1 MLTVPNLLSLLRLV
15 LLPVFCL
22 LILRER
28 DGAALVVLVVS
39 GATDYFDGMLARR
52 WNQVSRVGQ
61 LLDPL
66 ADRLYILCTLTGLAA
81 RGAIGWW
88 LVGLLVGRDLAVSMT
103 VPVLARRGYGPLPVH
118 LLGKAA
124 TFSLLYAFPLLLL
137 ADGDGDPSL
146 VARPFAWAFVG
157 WGVALYWWAGW
168 LYVRQTARL
177 VRSTPCPAP

>member
-1 MLTVPNLLSLLRLV
+1 MLTVPNLLSLLRLL
-15 LLPVFCL
+15 LLPVFAVL
-22 LILRER
+22 LVREQ
-28 DGAALVVLVVS
+28 DGAALAVLVLS

-66 ADRLYILCTLTGLAA
+66 ADRLYILCTLITLAA
-81 RGAIGWW
+81 RGILGWW
-88 LVGLLVGRDLAVSMT
+88 LVALLVGRDLVVST
-103 VPVLARRGYGPLPVH
+103 TIPLLARRGYGPLPVH

-124 TFSLLYAFPLLLL
+124 TFSLLCAFPLLLL
-137 ADGDGDPSL
+137 ADGDSPAAL

-168 LYVRQTARL
+168 LYLRQTARL
-177 VRSTPCPAP
+177 TRRTT